1 MTRPER
7 IVDANVQHE
16 RTSLAWERTAV
27 AVMVAGVFLARAGA
41 KVVPVLSI
49 PGIALVL
56 SGAVLLVWSGRHYDD
71 LHGRV
76 RDGTAAVYPE
86 VARVVGVVA
95 MLGTAI
101 ATLIGVSRVISG

>member
-1 MTRPER
+1 VTRPER

-27 AVMVAGVFLARAGA
+27 AVMVAGVFLARAGT
-41 KVVPVLSI
+41 KVTPALSV

-56 SGAVLLVWSGRHYDD
+56 AGAFLLVWSGRHYDD

-76 RDGTAAVYPE
+76 REGTAVVYPE
-86 VARVVGVVA
+86 VARVVGFVA
-95 MLGTAI
+95 MVGTGT
-101 ATLIGVSRVISG
+101 ATLIGLSRVISG